1 MSNADRP
8 GAPEAAGAE
17 DAPATNIRATIHGDN
32 RSVSILA
39 PFQRRIFLAL
49 WVASLSSNF
58 GGLIQAV
65 GASWLMTSLSP
76 TADIVALVQAS
87 NVLPIMALSL
97 IAGAVSDLFDRRKLM
112 LVAQIMALIFSALLA
127 VLTYTGQITPWSL
140 LLLTFLVGCGTAL
153 YGPAWQSAVGEVVPR
168 DELPAAVALNSIGFN
183 IARSVGPAIGGFIVA
198 LLGSQAAFLINTLSY
213 LGLIV
218 ALLRWK
224 RPVEARKLPPESIA
238 SAMIAGLRY
247 VRLSP
252 TIRSI
257 LFRATV
263 FGITASAVWALMPLI
278 ARDQIG
284 GGPTIYGLLLGA
296 FGVGA
301 VLGAG
306 ASTRLRAR
314 ISPERVVELATLWF
328 AIASLVAAFSGL
340 LWLSMIG
347 MVLGGA
353 GWVLALSTFN
363 ISIQLA
369 VPRWIVGRAVAI
381 YQTLAFG
388 GMAVGSW
395 LWGQAAHHGGLTFA
409 LACAGGL
416 LLASL
421 LLSRAFPVPAS
432 NTENLDPQNPDH
444 VPTIDERVPYRA
456 GRVVVSI
463 EYRVARQ
470 DSGAFAEAMR
480 QLGRI
485 RQRNGARRWTLMV
498 DVAEPELWVERYES
512 PSWLDYL
519 RLRYRGT
526 VSDRAAWE
534 RVRAFHR
541 DEAPPKVRRLMAQ
554 PVDLLAES
562 RRGGEVTARAPA
574 TPPTEAAAIT
584 DPTLPAETLPAG
596 TVPPADPERRGGQA

>member
-8 GAPEAAGAE
+8 SAPEDAGAT
-17 DAPATNIRATIHGDN
+17 DVRATNIRATIQSNDQ
-32 RSVSILA
+32 SASILA
-39 PFQRRIFLAL
+39 PFQQRIFLAL
-49 WVASLSSNF
+49 WVASLASNF

-112 LVAQIMALIFSALLA
+112 LAAQIMALIFSALLA
-127 VLTYTGQITPWSL
+127 VLTYSGAITPWSL
-140 LLLTFLVGCGTAL
+140 LALTFLVGCGTAL

-168 DELPAAVALNSIGFN
+168 GDLPAAVALNSIGFN

-198 LLGSQAAFLINTLSY
+198 VLGSQAAFTINTLSY

-252 TIRSI
+252 AIRAV
-257 LFRATV
+257 LFRSTV
-263 FGITASAVWALMPLI
+263 FGIAASAVWALMPLI

-284 GGPTIYGLLLGA
+284 GGPTVYGFLLGA

-314 ISPERVVELATLWF
+314 LSAERVVELATLCF

-340 LWLSMIG
+340 LWISMIG

-369 VPRWIVGRAVAI
+369 VPRWVVGRAVAI

-395 LWGQAAHHGGLTFA
+395 LWGQAAHQGGLTFA
-409 LACAGGL
+409 LALAGCL

-421 LLSRAFPVPAS
+421 LLIRAFPVPAA
-432 NTENLDPQNPDH
+432 NNENLDPRNPDY
-444 VPTIDERVPYRA
+444 VPTIDDRVPYRA
-456 GRVVVSI
+456 GRVVVFI
-463 EYRVARQ
+463 EYRVAQQ
-470 DSGAFAEAMR
+470 DAGAFAEAMR

-498 DVAEPELWVERYES
+498 DIAEPELWVERYES
-512 PSWLDYL
+512 PNWLDYL

-541 DEAPPKVRRLMAQ
+541 DDAPPKVRRLMAQ
-554 PVDLLAES
+554 PVELLAAGP
-562 RRGGEVTARAPA
+562 RGGEMTERAAA
-574 TPPTEAAAIT
+574 TPPTEATAIT

-596 TVPPADPERRGGQA
+596 TVAPADPER

>member
-8 GAPEAAGAE
+8 GAPES
-17 DAPATNIRATIHGDN
+17 RATTQATPP
-32 RSVSILA
+32 SVSIRA
-39 PFQRRIFLAL
+39 PFKHRIFLAL
-49 WVASLSSNF
+49 WVSSLASNF

-112 LVAQIMALIFSALLA
+112 LVAQIMALIFSALLT
-127 VLTYTGQITPWSL
+127 VLTFTGSITPWSL
-140 LLLTFLVGCGTAL
+140 LTLTFLVGCGAAL
-153 YGPAWQSAVGEVVPR
+153 FGPAWQSAVGEVVPR
-168 DELPAAVALNSIGFN
+168 GELPAAVALNSIGFN
-183 IARSVGPAIGGFIVA
+183 IARSVGPAIGGVIVA
-198 LLGSQAAFLINTLSY
+198 VSGSQAAFLINTLSY

-218 ALLRWK
+218 VLLRWK
-224 RPVEARKLPPESIA
+224 RPVEERKLPPESIA
-238 SAMIAGLRY
+238 SAMVAGLRY

-252 TIRSI
+252 AIRSV
-257 LFRATV
+257 LFRSTV

-284 GGPTIYGLLLGA
+284 GGPSIYGLLLGA

-306 ASTRLRAR
+306 TSTRLRAR
-314 ISPERVVELATLWF
+314 LSAERVVELATLWF

-369 VPRWIVGRAVAI
+369 VPRWVVGRAVAI

-388 GMAVGSW
+388 GMAIGAW
-395 LWGQAAHHGGLTFA
+395 LWGLAAHHGGLTFA
-409 LACAGGL
+409 LAFSGCL

-421 LLSRAFPVPAS
+421 LLSRAFPVPPT
-432 NTENLDPQNPDH
+432 NIENLDPQNPDYT
-444 VPTIDERVPYRA
+444 PTVHEAVPYR
-456 GRVVVSI
+456 GGPVVVMI
-463 EYRVARQ
+463 EYRVDPREAA
-470 DSGAFAEAMR
+470 SFADAMR
-480 QLGRI
+480 QLGHI
-485 RQRNGARRWTLMV
+485 RQRNGARRWSLTI
-498 DVAEPELWVERYES
+498 DVAEPELWIERYES

-526 VSDRAAWE
+526 ISDRAAWDRA
-534 RVRAFHR
+534 RVFHR
-541 DEAPPKVRRLMAQ
+541 GDAPPRVRRLMAQ
-554 PVDLLAES
+554 PVELLAPDQREGRS
-562 RRGGEVTARAPA
+562 GST
-574 TPPTEAAAIT
+574 
-584 DPTLPAETLPAG
+584 
-596 TVPPADPERRGGQA
+596 

>member
-8 GAPEAAGAE
+8 GAPEHTGAP
-17 DAPATNIRATIHGDN
+17 DVRATIQSN
-32 RSVSILA
+32 NQPASILA

-49 WVASLSSNF
+49 WVASLASNF

-112 LVAQIMALIFSALLA
+112 LAAQIMALIFSALLA
-127 VLTYTGQITPWSL
+127 VLTYTGAITPWSL
-140 LLLTFLVGCGTAL
+140 LALTFLVGCGTAL

-168 DELPAAVALNSIGFN
+168 GELPAAIALNSIGFN

-213 LGLIV
+213 VGLIAV
-218 ALLRWK
+218 LLRWK

-252 TIRSI
+252 AIRAV
-257 LFRATV
+257 LFRSTV

-284 GGPTIYGLLLGA
+284 GGPSIYGLLLGA

-301 VLGAG
+301 VLSAWT
-306 ASTRLRAR
+306 STRLRAR
-314 ISPERVVELATLWF
+314 LNAERVVELATLCF

-340 LWLSMIG
+340 LWLTMIG

-369 VPRWIVGRAVAI
+369 VPRWVVGRAVAI

-388 GMAVGSW
+388 GMAIGSW
-395 LWGQAAHHGGLTFA
+395 LWGLVAHHGGLTFA
-409 LACAGGL
+409 LASAGCL

-421 LLSRAFPVPAS
+421 LLIRAFPVPAA
-432 NTENLDPQNPDH
+432 NTENLDPQNPDY
-444 VPTIDERVPYRA
+444 VPTLDEGVPYRA

-463 EYRVARQ
+463 EYRVAREAA
-470 DSGAFAEAMR
+470 GAFADAMR

-534 RVRAFHR
+534 RARAFHR
-541 DEAPPKVRRLMAQ
+541 GDAPPRVRRLMAQ
-554 PVDLLAES
+554 PVELLAE
-562 RRGGEVTARAPA
+562 RPRDTERIEQPA
-574 TPPTEAAAIT
+574 ETTAIT
-584 DPTLPAETLPAG
+584 DPTLPAETLRA
-596 TVPPADPERRGGQA
+596 PESGDQKA

>member
-1 MSNADRP
+1 MRGASRIRNPTIIMSNADRP
-8 GAPEAAGAE
+8 GADPSPAATQ
-17 DAPATNIRATIHGDN
+17 ATPHA
-32 RSVSILA
+32 SILA
-39 PFQRRIFLAL
+39 PFQQRVFLAL
-49 WVASLSSNF
+49 WVASLASNF

-112 LVAQIMALIFSALLA
+112 LAAQFMALIFSALLA
-127 VLTYTGQITPWSL
+127 FLTYTGAITPWSL
-140 LLLTFLVGCGTAL
+140 LALTFLVGCGTAL

-168 DELPAAVALNSIGFN
+168 RDLPAAVALNSIGFN

-213 LGLIV
+213 FGLLFV
-218 ALLRWK
+218 LLRWK
-224 RPVEARKLPPESIA
+224 RPVEERKLPPESIA
-238 SAMIAGLRY
+238 SAMVAGLRY

-252 TIRSI
+252 AIRSV
-257 LFRATV
+257 LFRSTV

-284 GGPTIYGLLLGA
+284 GGPSIYGLLLGA

-306 ASTRLRAR
+306 TSTRLRAR
-314 ISPERVVELATLWF
+314 LNAERVVELATLWF
-328 AIASLVAAFSGL
+328 AIASLIAAFSGL

-369 VPRWIVGRAVAI
+369 VPRWVVGRAVAI

-388 GMAVGSW
+388 GMALGSW
-395 LWGQAAHHGGLTFA
+395 LWGLAAEHVSLTFA
-409 LACAGGL
+409 LAFAGGL

-421 LLSRAFPVPAS
+421 LLTRAFPVPAA
-432 NTENLDPQNPDH
+432 NNENLDPQNPDYT
-444 VPTIDERVPYRA
+444 PTIHEAVPYRA
-456 GRVVVSI
+456 GPVVVMI
-463 EYRVARQ
+463 EYRIDPRDAA
-470 DSGAFAEAMR
+470 AFAEAMR

-485 RQRNGARRWTLMV
+485 RQRNGARRWSLNV
-498 DVAEPELWVERYES
+498 DVAAPERWVERYES
-512 PSWLDYL
+512 PSWLDHL

-534 RVRAFHR
+534 RARAFHR
-541 DEAPPKVRRLMAQ
+541 GDEPPQIRRLMAQ
-554 PVDLLAES
+554 PVDLLAQLDF
-562 RRGGEVTARAPA
+562 GGMAERA
-574 TPPTEAAAIT
+574 TETAAIT
-584 DPTLPAETLPAG
+584 DPALPAETLQADKAGDQAKGPSGPA
-596 TVPPADPERRGGQA
+596 

>member
-8 GAPEAAGAE
+8 GAPE
-17 DAPATNIRATIHGDN
+17 NRATTQATPP
-32 RSVSILA
+32 SVSIRA
-39 PFQRRIFLAL
+39 PFKHRIFLAL
-49 WVASLSSNF
+49 WVSSLASNF

-112 LVAQIMALIFSALLA
+112 LVAQIMALIFSALLT
-127 VLTYTGQITPWSL
+127 VLAFTGSITPWSL
-140 LLLTFLVGCGTAL
+140 LALTFLVGCGAAL
-153 YGPAWQSAVGEVVPR
+153 FGPAWQSAVGEVVPR

-183 IARSVGPAIGGFIVA
+183 IARSVGPAIGGVIVA
-198 LLGSQAAFLINTLSY
+198 VLGSQAAFLINTLSY

-218 ALLRWK
+218 VLLRWK
-224 RPVEARKLPPESIA
+224 RPVEERKLPPESIA
-238 SAMIAGLRY
+238 SAMVAGLRY

-252 TIRSI
+252 AIRAV
-257 LFRATV
+257 LFRSTV

-284 GGPTIYGLLLGA
+284 GGPSIYGLLLGA

-306 ASTRLRAR
+306 TSTRLRAR
-314 ISPERVVELATLWF
+314 LGAERVVELATLWF

-388 GMAVGSW
+388 GMAIGAW
-395 LWGQAAHHGGLTFA
+395 LWGLAAHHGGLTFA
-409 LACAGGL
+409 LAFSGCL

-421 LLSRAFPVPAS
+421 LLSRAFPVPPT
-432 NTENLDPQNPDH
+432 NIENLDPQNPDYT
-444 VPTIDERVPYRA
+444 PTVHEAVPYRA
-456 GRVVVSI
+456 GPVVVMI
-463 EYRVARQ
+463 EYRVDPREAA
-470 DSGAFAEAMR
+470 SFADAMR
-480 QLGRI
+480 QLGHI
-485 RQRNGARRWTLMV
+485 RQRNGARRWSLTI
-498 DVAEPELWVERYES
+498 DVAEPELWIERYES

-526 VSDRAAWE
+526 ISDRAAWDRA
-534 RVRAFHR
+534 RVFHR
-541 DEAPPKVRRLMAQ
+541 GDAPPRVRRLMAQ
-554 PVDLLAES
+554 PVELLAQ
-562 RRGGEVTARAPA
+562 RDMDRAA
-574 TPPTEAAAIT
+574 TPSTETAAIT
-584 DPTLPAETLPAG
+584 DPTLPAETLPAEM
-596 TVPPADPERRGGQA
+596 PAPDQRDDRSGST

>member
-8 GAPEAAGAE
+8 GAPES
-17 DAPATNIRATIHGDN
+17 RATTQATPP
-32 RSVSILA
+32 SVSIRA
-39 PFQRRIFLAL
+39 PFKHRIFLAL
-49 WVASLSSNF
+49 WVSSLASNF

-112 LVAQIMALIFSALLA
+112 LVAQIMALIFSALLT
-127 VLTYTGQITPWSL
+127 VLTFTGSITPWSL
-140 LLLTFLVGCGTAL
+140 LTLTFLVGCGAAL
-153 YGPAWQSAVGEVVPR
+153 FGPAWQSAVGEVVPR
-168 DELPAAVALNSIGFN
+168 GELPAAVALNSIGFN
-183 IARSVGPAIGGFIVA
+183 IARSVGPAIGGVIVA
-198 LLGSQAAFLINTLSY
+198 VSGSQAAFLINTLSY

-218 ALLRWK
+218 VLLRWK
-224 RPVEARKLPPESIA
+224 RPVEERKLPPESIV
-238 SAMIAGLRY
+238 SAMVAGLRY

-252 TIRSI
+252 AIRSV
-257 LFRATV
+257 LFRSTV

-284 GGPTIYGLLLGA
+284 GGPSIYGLLLGA

-306 ASTRLRAR
+306 TSTRLRAR
-314 ISPERVVELATLWF
+314 LGAERVVELATLWF

-369 VPRWIVGRAVAI
+369 VPRWVVGRAVAI

-388 GMAVGSW
+388 GMAIGAW
-395 LWGQAAHHGGLTFA
+395 LWGLAAHHGGLTFA
-409 LACAGGL
+409 LAFSGCL

-421 LLSRAFPVPAS
+421 LLSRAFPVPPT
-432 NTENLDPQNPDH
+432 NIENLDPQNPDYT
-444 VPTIDERVPYRA
+444 PTVHEAVPYR
-456 GRVVVSI
+456 GGPVVVMI
-463 EYRVARQ
+463 EYRVDPREAA
-470 DSGAFAEAMR
+470 SFADAMR
-480 QLGRI
+480 QLGHI
-485 RQRNGARRWTLMV
+485 RQRNGARRWSLTI
-498 DVAEPELWVERYES
+498 DVAEPELWIERYES

-526 VSDRAAWE
+526 ISDRAAWDRA
-534 RVRAFHR
+534 RVFHR
-541 DEAPPKVRRLMAQ
+541 GDAPPRVRRLMAQ
-554 PVDLLAES
+554 PVELLADS
-562 RRGGEVTARAPA
+562 PRGGETAEQATA
-574 TPPTEAAAIT
+574 TPSTEAMAIT
-584 DPTLPAETLPAG
+584 DPTLPAETIKAEAQKPIDNPQG
-596 TVPPADPERRGGQA
+596 

>member
-8 GAPEAAGAE
+8 GAPE
-17 DAPATNIRATIHGDN
+17 TIRATIQSSN
-32 RSVSILA
+32 QPASILA

-49 WVASLSSNF
+49 WVASLASNF

-112 LVAQIMALIFSALLA
+112 LAAQVMALIFSALLT
-127 VLTYTGQITPWSL
+127 VLTYTGAITPWSL
-140 LLLTFLVGCGTAL
+140 LALTFLVGCGTAL

-168 DELPAAVALNSIGFN
+168 GELPAAVALNSIGFN

-198 LLGSQAAFLINTLSY
+198 LMGSQAAFLINTLSY

-224 RPVEARKLPPESIA
+224 RPLEARKLPPESIA

-252 TIRSI
+252 AIRSV
-257 LFRATV
+257 LFRSTV

-278 ARDQIG
+278 ARDQIA
-284 GGPTIYGLLLGA
+284 GGPTTYGFLLGA

-306 ASTRLRAR
+306 TSTRLRAKLNA
-314 ISPERVVELATLWF
+314 ERVVELATLCF

-347 MVLGGA
+347 MMLGGA

-369 VPRWIVGRAVAI
+369 VPRWVVGRAVAI

-388 GMAVGSW
+388 GMAIGAW
-395 LWGQAAHHGGLTFA
+395 LWGLAAHHGGLTFA
-409 LACAGGL
+409 LALAGLL

-421 LLSRAFPVPAS
+421 LLTRAFPVPAA
-432 NTENLDPQNPDH
+432 NNENLDPQNPDY

-463 EYRVARQ
+463 EYRVPREAA
-470 DSGAFAEAMR
+470 DAFADAMR

-534 RVRAFHR
+534 RARAFHR
-541 DEAPPKVRRLMAQ
+541 GDAPPKVRRLMAQ
-554 PVDLLAES
+554 PVELLADS
-562 RRGGEVTARAPA
+562 RRGGEMVEPA
-574 TPPTEAAAIT
+574 TATPAIT
-584 DPTLPAETLPAG
+584 DPTLPAETLKAEKPA
-596 TVPPADPERRGGQA
+596 PADPPER